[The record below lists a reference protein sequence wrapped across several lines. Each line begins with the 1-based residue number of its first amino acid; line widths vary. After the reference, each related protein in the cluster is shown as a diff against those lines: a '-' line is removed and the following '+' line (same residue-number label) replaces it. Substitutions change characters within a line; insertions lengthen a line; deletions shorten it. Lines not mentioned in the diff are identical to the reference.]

1 MCRLSKKVE
10 KDRKC
15 REEEGLGCCLKS
27 GKIERWLVKKIHRS
41 IFDHEA
47 LVYPWYSLKNFV
59 TNYYLFPF
67 NHSLIFTNTPYRSY
81 LYNYR
86 FIFFDALSFFFPLNF
101 SSSDVCHI
109 FKKKTARIEGRTK
122 RETPIETTIVP
133 AVIVGKFLERNVR
146 ILEYIIIIV
155 SCSMDWTV
163 FLSQAKKKEMGE
175 AFRQNG

>member
-27 GKIERWLVKKIHRS
+27 GKIERWLKRS
-41 IFDHEA
+41 IDRSSITKHWYIHDIPWKISWPIIIYFHSITLLYLRIPHIDHIFIII
-47 LVYPWYSLKNFV
+47 VSYSLMH
-59 TNYYLFPF
+59 Y
-67 NHSLIFTNTPYRSY
+67 
-81 LYNYR
+81 
-86 FIFFDALSFFFPLNF
+86 LSFFPLIFPPRTFATF
-101 SSSDVCHI
+101 S
-109 FKKKTARIEGRTK
+109 KKKTARIEGRTK